1 MSIRCRAGLL
11 ILCGAAALLFGVAAR
26 ADVYLSVSA
35 DGHPTYANVPRTSA
49 DRLLYVDPAKVWSTG
64 LTVPTGREPAE
75 FVRRRERME
84 PLIMAAAATHGLD
97 PALLR
102 AIIHVESRFNPLALS
117 TAGASGVMQLM
128 PATARRYGVVNRA
141 DPRQNIDAGARYL
154 RDLLGQF
161 GGNVALA
168 LSAYN
173 AGEGAVLRHA
183 RRVPPYRETLT
194 YVPEVMARAV
204 AYRSAA
210 ELPSE

>member
-1 MSIRCRAGLL
+1 MSMRWRDGLWWV
-11 ILCGAAALLFGVAAR
+11 CSAAASLLGASAR
-26 ADVYLSVSA
+26 ADVYFSVGA
-35 DGHPTYANVPRTSA
+35 DGHPSYANYARTSA
-49 DRLLYVDPAKVWSTG
+49 DVLLYADPADTQRVRMTAPVGIES
-64 LTVPTGREPAE
+64 AE
-75 FVRRRERME
+75 FVRRRERLE
-84 PLIMAAAATHGLD
+84 PLILAAAAAHSLD

-102 AIIHVESRFNPLALS
+102 AVIHVESRFNPLALS

-154 RDLLGQF
+154 RDLLSQF

-210 ELPSE
+210 ELSRE